1 MTRPGLSPARFGGP
15 LLMGLALI
23 VSMFWLLHALISG
36 GGNGLKKSEA
46 LPTIDFVRL
55 KKSFEVETR
64 ERKPPPQLPEKEK
77 APEVPTQKMQVEGPT
92 GDTVNIGPMKV
103 DKDVAKNTGF
113 ALSASDGEYLP
124 IVKVAPLYP
133 ESAAERGIDIRQLTE
148 ETYKNFKEDVAALEG
163 YVLLEFTVTETGAT
177 ADPVVIESQP
187 SGIFDDAAKKAVL
200 KFKYKPRVENGK
212 PMRVEHVRHVITFKL
227 DKK

>member
-1 MTRPGLSPARFGGP
+1 LITHSGVAGGK
-15 LLMGLALI
+15 LE
-23 VSMFWLLHALISG
+23 S
-36 GGNGLKKSEA
+36 

-77 APEVPTQKMQVEGPT
+77 APEIPTQKMQVDGPT
-92 GDTVNIGPMKV
+92 GNTVNIGPMKV

-124 IVKVAPLYP
+124 IVKVAPMYP
-133 ESAAERGIDIRQLTE
+133 ESAASRGI
-148 ETYKNFKEDVAALEG
+148 EG

-177 ADPVVIESQP
+177 ADPVIIESQP
-187 SGIFDDAAKKAVL
+187 KGIFDDAAKKAVL
-200 KFKYKPRVENGK
+200 KFKYKPRVENGRPVK
-212 PMRVEHVRHVITFKL
+212 VSGVRHVITFKL

>member
-1 MTRPGLSPARFGGP
+1 MRTTLGPFRFGPP

-23 VSMFWLLHALISG
+23 VGMFWLLHALITHSG
-36 GGNGLKKSEA
+36 VGAGKLES

-77 APEVPTQKMQVEGPT
+77 APEIPTQKMQVEGPS
-92 GDTVNIGPMKV
+92 GNTVNIGPMKV

-124 IVKVAPLYP
+124 IVKVAPMYP
-133 ESAAERGIDIRQLTE
+133 ESAASRGI
-148 ETYKNFKEDVAALEG
+148 EG

-177 ADPVVIESQP
+177 ADPAVLESQP
-187 SGIFDDAAKKAVL
+187 SGIFDEAAKKAVL

-212 PMRVEHVRHVITFKL
+212 PVRVEHVRHVITFKL

>member
-1 MTRPGLSPARFGGP
+1 MRTTLGPFRFGP
-15 LLMGLALI
+15 PMLMGLGLI
-23 VSMFWLLHALISG
+23 VGMFWLLHALITHSG
-36 GGNGLKKSEA
+36 VGAGKSEV

-77 APEVPTQKMQVEGPT
+77 APEIPTQKMQVEGPS
-92 GDTVNIGPMKV
+92 GNTVNIGTMKV

-124 IVKVAPLYP
+124 IVKVAPMYP
-133 ESAAERGIDIRQLTE
+133 ESAASRGI
-148 ETYKNFKEDVAALEG
+148 EG

-177 ADPVVIESQP
+177 ADPAVLESQP
-187 SGIFDDAAKKAVL
+187 SGIFDEAAKKAVL

-212 PMRVEHVRHVITFKL
+212 PVRVEHVRHVITFKL

>member
-1 MTRPGLSPARFGGP
+1 MRQSLGALRFGGP

-23 VSMFWLLHALISG
+23 TAMFWLLHALISG
-36 GGNGLKKSEA
+36 GGSGLKKSEA

-55 KKSFEVETR
+55 KKSFELETR

-133 ESAAERGIDIRQLTE
+133 ESAAERGI
-148 ETYKNFKEDVAALEG
+148 EG

-177 ADPVVIESQP
+177 ADPMVIESQP
-187 SGIFDDAAKKAVL
+187 KGIFDEAAKKAVL
-200 KFKYKPRVENGK
+200 KFKYKPRVENGR
-212 PMRVEHVRHVITFKL
+212 PVRVEHVRHVITFKL